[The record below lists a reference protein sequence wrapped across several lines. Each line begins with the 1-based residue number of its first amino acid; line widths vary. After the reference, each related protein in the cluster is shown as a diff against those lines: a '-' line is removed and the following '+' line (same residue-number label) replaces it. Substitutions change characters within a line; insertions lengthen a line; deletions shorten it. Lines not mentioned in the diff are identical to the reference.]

1 MTKSLAYRLCLKQ
14 QLYSFRM
21 TEPRTMIEE
30 LATLN
35 NILDD
40 LENIEVK
47 LEDKDKT
54 LLLLNVLPKT
64 Y

>member
-1 MTKSLAYRLCLKQ
+1 
-14 QLYSFRM
+14 M